1 MLEEVSNTNAVI
13 KGYEKF
19 RLTTAKARNISKQG
33 TDTIRSWWNHGH
45 KCKGQDM
52 NQFKDSNGA
61 HSFSYV
67 WDSYNKE
74 ASKSK
79 HADLKGKPEWTE
91 LKKESLREGF

>member
-1 MLEEVSNTNAVI
+1 
-13 KGYEKF
+13 
-19 RLTTAKARNISKQG
+19 
-33 TDTIRSWWNHGH
+33 
-45 KCKGQDM
+45 M